1 MCYTYHML
9 ALLKLDGIALGF
21 AGADL
26 IALPVVAG
34 SEPRASASDAFP
46 FRCGSAAEW
55 GRRFRLPTNP
65 SAARRFFMLP
75 THPPDGGV

>member
-26 IALPVVAG
+26 IALPLAIAFQVIRNRRKKRAG
-34 SEPRASASDAFP
+34 KEP
-46 FRCGSAAEW
+46 GS
-55 GRRFRLPTNP
+55 
-65 SAARRFFMLP
+65 
-75 THPPDGGV
+75 GV

>member
-26 IALPVVAG
+26 IALPVVIAILVFRNRRRKRAG
-34 SEPRASASDAFP
+34 KEP
-46 FRCGSAAEW
+46 GS
-55 GRRFRLPTNP
+55 
-65 SAARRFFMLP
+65 
-75 THPPDGGV
+75 GV